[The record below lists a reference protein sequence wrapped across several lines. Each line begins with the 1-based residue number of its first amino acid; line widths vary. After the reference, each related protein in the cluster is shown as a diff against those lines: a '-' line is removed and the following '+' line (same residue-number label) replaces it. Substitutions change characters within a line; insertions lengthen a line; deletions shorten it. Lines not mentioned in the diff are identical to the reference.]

1 LQKCDVDCYGKCQNK
16 IHTGTK
22 CILHCEKNSPNK
34 KQTLNDV
41 YQKDKNTGLLSDFY
55 DSFLNY
61 TVAQIFEHT
70 ELINNEL
77 TKEDIKSYFE
87 SSKFN
92 NEKYNKVLKKI
103 TFRPYGI
110 HFPTRK
116 GNDDF
121 DYLKIFNL
129 FEEVF
134 FDNCEFYIDSLELKD
149 TKCLFEKCVFNVEW
163 MIDNYTIH
171 SDEKETY
178 FCCTFNGKVSSY
190 SSGKENIYDYPQ
202 FNYSCTFNENLE
214 LTNCTFK
221 NKLFTEFNSDEKEIK
236 TLKLLK
242 FDKCIFEE
250 RTILNDYNI
259 DGFSCVNTTFN
270 DMLEFNNN
278 TITDVLINNS
288 EFKNTS
294 SLMNSIFTNLI
305 IKDSVFEENVDFKD
319 SVFGIKNKLTEDS
332 TTLKSV
338 LIKKSINFR
347 NVKFYYG
354 LDIPDTKIND
364 LSNFLKADLTV
375 KYTPQD
381 TYRRLKYEFDSIG
394 NIIEA
399 NKFYQKEMEKREE
412 DLKKELPKDFFEWVI
427 FKIHG
432 FTSGHS
438 QNALLAL
445 FWIFIISYIYS
456 YTFNFL
462 DVEYMKDI
470 KLDKIFLKSFIY
482 DIYSTDL
489 FHLFMLSFL
498 MTLPYISAN
507 SIINKNY
514 YLLIGI
520 LTTFLYMYLTKD
532 FTLSIVS
539 NNINPFSIITEAGEL
554 SFDELLYRVTIAYL
568 LYQLVISIRQNTR
581 RK

>member
-1 LQKCDVDCYGKCQNK
+1 MQKCNIDCYGKCQKDVYIDN
-16 IHTGTK
+16 K
-22 CILHCEKNSPNK
+22 CILHCKKN
-34 KQTLNDV
+34 D
-41 YQKDKNTGLLSDFY
+41 YQKDRHSGLLSDFY
-55 DSFLNY
+55 DEFLNY
-61 TVAQIFEHT
+61 TIEQIFEHT
-70 ELINNEL
+70 ELLNNKL
-77 TKEDIKSYFE
+77 TKEDIKAYFISY
-87 SSKFN
+87 KFD
-92 NEKYNKVLKKI
+92 NEEYNKVLKKI

-110 HFPTRK
+110 HFPTRD
-116 GNDDF
+116 GSDYF
-121 DYLKIFNL
+121 DYLKILNL

-134 FDNCEFYIDSLELKD
+134 FDNCEFYIDSLELKE
-149 TKCLFEKCVFNVEW
+149 TKCLFEQCIFNDEW
-163 MIDNYTIH
+163 IIDNYTIH

-214 LTNCTFK
+214 LNNCTFK
-221 NKLFTEFNSDEKEIK
+221 NKLFTECNSDDKEKK

-278 TITDVLINNS
+278 TITDVIINNS
-288 EFKNTS
+288 VFKNTS
-294 SLMNSIFTNLI
+294 SFMNSIFTNFI

-319 SVFGIKNKLTEDS
+319 SVFGIKDKLTEDS

-338 LIKKSINFR
+338 IINKSINFR

-364 LSNFLKADLTV
+364 LSNFLKADLAV

-399 NKFYQKEMEKREE
+399 NKFYQKEMRKKEE
-412 DLKKELPKDFFEWVI
+412 DLKKGLPKDFFEWVI
-427 FKIHG
+427 LKIHG

-456 YTFNFL
+456 YLFNFL
-462 DVEYMKDI
+462 GQEDYYKCILED
-470 KLDKIFLKSFIY
+470 KLSNSVMLQY
-482 DIYSTDL
+482 IYSTDL
-489 FHLFMLSFL
+489 FHLFMLSIL
-498 MTLPYISAN
+498 MILPYISAN

-520 LTTFLYMYLTKD
+520 LTTFLYIYLTKD

-539 NNINPFSIITEAGEL
+539 NNINPFSIITEKGEL